1 MAGSN
6 FFKRGP
12 GLALAEIV
20 ALTGARPEVQRS
32 VDLVINDVAALE
44 LAGPTDISF
53 ADQPDD
59 AAVIAA
65 THAGACFV
73 TAEFARALPAKT
85 VALISVNPYRAFVQ
99 VANALYP
106 NASRPSSLFEIQGNA
121 AGATIHRSAR
131 IESNVTID
139 PTAMVGPRAEM
150 GFGTVVNP
158 MAVIGPDVRIGRDCL
173 IGSGASVVNTL
184 IGDHVVIRA
193 GCRLGDDNP
202 INVLA
207 GREVQFG
214 RVILQDGVQLGAN
227 CTIDRG
233 SHLDTVLGEHTIVDS
248 LVRIPADVSI
258 GRYCKISLMRGPQ
271 RTDPEIL
278 STFRASG
285 VLPDRTTIDAHSIAL
300 FGAR

>member
-73 TAEFARALPAKT
+73 TAEFARAVPAKA

-99 VANALYP
+99 
-106 NASRPSSLFEIQGNA
+106 
-121 AGATIHRSAR
+121 
-131 IESNVTID
+131 
-139 PTAMVGPRAEM
+139 
-150 GFGTVVNP
+150 
-158 MAVIGPDVRIGRDCL
+158 
-173 IGSGASVVNTL
+173 
-184 IGDHVVIRA
+184 
-193 GCRLGDDNP
+193 
-202 INVLA
+202 
-207 GREVQFG
+207 
-214 RVILQDGVQLGAN
+214 
-227 CTIDRG
+227 
-233 SHLDTVLGEHTIVDS
+233 
-248 LVRIPADVSI
+248 
-258 GRYCKISLMRGPQ
+258 
-271 RTDPEIL
+271 
-278 STFRASG
+278 
-285 VLPDRTTIDAHSIAL
+285 
-300 FGAR
+300 